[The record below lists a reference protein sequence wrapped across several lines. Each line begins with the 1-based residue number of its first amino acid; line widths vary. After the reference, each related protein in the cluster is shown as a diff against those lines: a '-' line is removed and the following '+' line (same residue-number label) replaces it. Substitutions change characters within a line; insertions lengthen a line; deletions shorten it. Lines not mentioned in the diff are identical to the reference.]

1 MATRNLDISKIWTP
15 DNSDVFWEPASIKFT
30 TSPWKDP
37 ILVFLETSSRRGAFG
52 SFLVPADYVGSPFF
66 VVRWTTDTAIV
77 NDVEWDFD
85 YRAVAVGESID
96 QSGTQESVNQEDT
109 APGTAELMQEV
120 AIALTAGNFAANDLV
135 QSGFFRDGSDAGDT
149 LVDEGSVF
157 QTLFR
162 YDDA

>member
-1 MATRNLDISKIWTP
+1 MATRNLDITKIWTP
-15 DNSDVFWEPASIKFT
+15 DNSDVFWEPASVKFT

-52 SFLVPADYVGSPFF
+52 SFLVPADYVGSPIL

-77 NDVEWDFD
+77 NDWEIDFD

-96 QSGTQESVNQEDT
+96 QAGTQESVNQEDT
-109 APGTAELMQEV
+109 APGTAKLLQE
-120 AIALTAGNFAANDLV
+120 ATLSLTAANLAANDRV
-135 QSGFFRDGSDAGDT
+135 QGGLFRDGTDAGDT
-149 LVDEGSVF
+149 LVDEASVF
-157 QTLFR
+157 EVLFR